1 MTFLAHLP
9 RVVARCFIAASLILV
24 LGAASLTRPP
34 VDTDMVE
41 RSLTGA
47 EWLAARADTLAE
59 TNPDRRDKTLMGW
72 LLTLRQSLGPES
84 VDFRD
89 YLAEIGYEPA
99 DLAPQLWM
107 EELGDVLRV
116 MRLVERQEP
125 ARPLVEIEAEL
136 RTLPT
141 VPIDEQGA
149 VERLEILAERA
160 VALVPDQ
167 ERKAVESAY
176 PRLNAL
182 RAQAGLR

>member
-1 MTFLAHLP
+1 MTLLAHLP
-9 RVVARCFIAASLILV
+9 RVATRCLIAASLFLV

-47 EWLAARADTLAE
+47 EWLAARADTHAE
-59 TNPDRRDKTLMGW
+59 TNPDRRDTTLMAW
-72 LLTLRQSLGPES
+72 LLTLRNSLGPES

-99 DLAPQLWM
+99 DLAPQLWI

-116 MRLVERQEP
+116 MKTVERQQP
-125 ARPLVEIEAEL
+125 ARPLAEIEADL

-141 VPIDEQGA
+141 VPIDDQGEN
-149 VERLEILAERA
+149 ERREILAERA
-160 VALVPDQ
+160 VALVLDQ
-167 ERKAVESAY
+167 EREAIESAY
-176 PRLNAL
+176 PRLEAL
-182 RAQAGLR
+182 RARAEQR